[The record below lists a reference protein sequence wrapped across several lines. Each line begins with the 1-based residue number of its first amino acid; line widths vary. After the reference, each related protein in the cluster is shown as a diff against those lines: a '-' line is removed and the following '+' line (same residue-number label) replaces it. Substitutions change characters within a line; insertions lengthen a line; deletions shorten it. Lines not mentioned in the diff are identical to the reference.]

1 MGKDGY
7 QKVANKKDLQEGSLL
22 KVEPEGKPI
31 VLSLVNGKVYA
42 MDAVC
47 SHEGGPLEEG
57 TLEGYNLTCPW
68 HYAIFNVRNAKV
80 SDQTVWA
87 TDLNSYAVQVE
98 EATGDILISLD
109 TSVAESSEQQQ
120 QKPSAII
127 QRQQNEQQ
135 DVEVTKAD
143 SKEEIKLN
151 EFELVLLEKQKY
163 NETDVMSFKFSKQD
177 IEQKKELDYISG
189 QYAFF
194 DIGGV
199 YNDPEGP
206 IRHFTIASSPTENFI
221 MISTRIRDTPY
232 KKRLSSLEEGE
243 EKAKVKVRG
252 PMGKFIL
259 HEDYS
264 KPAVLLSGGIGVTP
278 FRSMIKYAT
287 DKQLP
292 IKIVMFD
299 SNRDETNI
307 LYKNEFDECLKTNK
321 NLKII
326 YTITGEGQPPLG
338 HWEGE
343 AGRIDKAMI
352 TKYVSEDELNKSIFY
367 ICGPPAML
375 NALQNILNE
384 KLKISKDRVK
394 IEEFTGY

>member
-1 MGKDGY
+1 MTKDGY

-42 MDAVC
+42 MNAVC

-68 HYAIFNVRNAKV
+68 HYAIFDVRNAKV

-87 TDLNSYAVQVE
+87 TDLLSYPVKVE

-109 TSVAESSEQQQ
+109 TSVAVSSEQQQ
-120 QKPSAII
+120 QTPSAII
-127 QRQQNEQQ
+127 KRQQNEQQ
-135 DVEVTKAD
+135 AEEVTKAD
-143 SKEEIKLN
+143 SKEKGEVN

-163 NETDVMSFKFSKQD
+163 NGTDVMSLKFSKQD
-177 IEQKKELDYISG
+177 PERKKELDYISG

-199 YNDPEGP
+199 FNDPEGP
-206 IRHFTIASSPTENFI
+206 LRHFTIASSPTENFI

-232 KKRLSSLEEGE
+232 KKRLSSLEE
-243 EKAKVKVRG
+243 KRTKVKVRG

-259 HEDYS
+259 HEDHS
-264 KPAVLLSGGIGVTP
+264 KPAVFLSGGIGVTP
-278 FRSMIKYAT
+278 FRSMIKYVT

-299 SNRDETNI
+299 SNRDGNNI
-307 LYKNEFDECLKTNK
+307 LYKNEFDEYLKINK

-326 YTITGEGQPPLG
+326 YAITGEGGQPPLG

-343 AGRIDKAMI
+343 IGRIDKPMI
-352 TKYVSEDELNKSIFY
+352 TKYVSEDDLNKSIFY

-375 NALQNILNE
+375 NAIQNILNE
-384 KLKISKDRVK
+384 KLRIPKDRVK

>member
-1 MGKDGY
+1 M
-7 QKVANKKDLQEGSLL
+7 
-22 KVEPEGKPI
+22 
-31 VLSLVNGKVYA
+31 
-42 MDAVC
+42 
-47 SHEGGPLEEG
+47 
-57 TLEGYNLTCPW
+57 TCPW

-109 TSVAESSEQQQ
+109 TSIAESSEQQQ
-120 QKPSAII
+120 QKPSTII

-135 DVEVTKAD
+135 DVEVIKAD
-143 SKEEIKLN
+143 SKEKRSKLN

-206 IRHFTIASSPTENFI
+206 LRHFTIASSPTENFI

-232 KKRLSSLEEGE
+232 KKRLSSLEEEG
-243 EKAKVKVRG
+243 KAKVKVRG

-259 HEDYS
+259 HENYS

-299 SNRDETNI
+299 SNRDEANI
-307 LYKNEFDECLKTNK
+307 LYKNEFDECLKSNK

-326 YTITGEGQPPLG
+326 YTITGEGPPPLG

>member
-120 QKPSAII
+120 QKPSTII

-143 SKEEIKLN
+143 NNEKSKLN

-163 NETDVMSFKFSKQD
+163 NENDVMSFKFSKQD

-206 IRHFTIASSPTENFI
+206 LRHFTIASSPTENFI

-232 KKRLSSLEEGE
+232 KKRLSSLEE

-252 PMGKFIL
+252 PTGKFIL

-287 DKQLP
+287 GRQLP

-299 SNRDETNI
+299 SNREEANI

>member
-109 TSVAESSEQQQ
+109 TYVAESSEQQQ
-120 QKPSAII
+120 QKPSTII

-143 SKEEIKLN
+143 SKEESKLN

-177 IEQKKELDYISG
+177 MEQKKELDYISG

-232 KKRLSSLEEGE
+232 KKRLSSLEE

-252 PMGKFIL
+252 PTGKFIL

-352 TKYVSEDELNKSIFY
+352 TKYVSEDELNKAIFY
-367 ICGPPAML
+367 TCGPPAML

-384 KLKISKDRVK
+384 KLRIPKDRVK

>member
-109 TSVAESSEQQQ
+109 TYVAESSEQQQ
-120 QKPSAII
+120 QKPSTII

-135 DVEVTKAD
+135 EVEVTKAD
-143 SKEEIKLN
+143 SKEKNKLN

-206 IRHFTIASSPTENFI
+206 LRHFTIASSPTENFI

-232 KKRLSSLEEGE
+232 KKRLSSLEE

-252 PMGKFIL
+252 PTGKFIL

-343 AGRIDKAMI
+343 AGRIDKTMI

>member
-1 MGKDGY
+1 MTKDGY

-42 MDAVC
+42 MNAVC

-68 HYAIFNVRNAKV
+68 HYAIFDVRNAKV

-87 TDLNSYAVQVE
+87 TDLLSYPVKVE

-109 TSVAESSEQQQ
+109 TSVAVSSEQQQ
-120 QKPSAII
+120 QTPSAII
-127 QRQQNEQQ
+127 KRQQNEQQ
-135 DVEVTKAD
+135 AEEVTKAD
-143 SKEEIKLN
+143 SKEKGEVN

-163 NETDVMSFKFSKQD
+163 NGTDVMSLKFSKHD
-177 IEQKKELDYISG
+177 TAKQKKELDYISG

-199 YNDPEGP
+199 FNDPEGP
-206 IRHFTIASSPTENFI
+206 LRHFTIASSPTENFI

-232 KKRLSSLEEGE
+232 KKRLSSLEE
-243 EKAKVKVRG
+243 KRTKVKVRG

-259 HEDYS
+259 HEDHS
-264 KPAVLLSGGIGVTP
+264 KPAVFLSGGIGVTP
-278 FRSMIKYAT
+278 FRSMIKYVT

-299 SNRDETNI
+299 SNRDENNI
-307 LYKNEFDECLKTNK
+307 LYKNEFDEYLKINK

-326 YTITGEGQPPLG
+326 YAITGEGGQPPLG

-343 AGRIDKAMI
+343 IGRIDKPMI
-352 TKYVSEDELNKSIFY
+352 TKYVNEDDLNKSIFY

-375 NALQNILNE
+375 NAIQNILNE
-384 KLKISKDRVK
+384 KLRIPKDRVK

>member
-1 MGKDGY
+1 MGKGEY

-120 QKPSAII
+120 QKPSTII

-135 DVEVTKAD
+135 DVEVTKVD
-143 SKEEIKLN
+143 SKEKRSKLN

-163 NETDVMSFKFSKQD
+163 NENDVMSFKFSKQD

-199 YNDPEGP
+199 YNDSEGP
-206 IRHFTIASSPTENFI
+206 LRHFTIASSPTENFI

-232 KKRLSSLEEGE
+232 KKRLSSLEEE

-299 SNRDETNI
+299 SNRDEANI

-326 YTITGEGQPPLG
+326 YTITGEGPPPWG

>member
-68 HYAIFNVRNAKV
+68 HYAIFDVRNAKV

-87 TDLNSYAVQVE
+87 TDLNSYAAQVE

-109 TSVAESSEQQQ
+109 NSVAESSEQQQ
-120 QKPSAII
+120 QKPSTII

-135 DVEVTKAD
+135 DVEMTKAD
-143 SKEEIKLN
+143 SSKEKRRKLN
-151 EFELVLLEKQKY
+151 EFELSLLEKQKY

-206 IRHFTIASSPTENFI
+206 LRHFTIASSPTENFI

-232 KKRLSSLEEGE
+232 KKRLSSLEE

-299 SNRDETNI
+299 SNRDEANI

-326 YTITGEGQPPLG
+326 CTITGEGQPPLG

-343 AGRIDKAMI
+343 AGRIDKTMI

>member
-1 MGKDGY
+1 MSKEGY
-7 QKVANKKDLQEGSLL
+7 QKVANRKDLQEGSLL

-68 HYAIFNVRNAKV
+68 HYAIFDVRNAKV

-87 TDLNSYAVQVE
+87 TDLISYPVKVE

-120 QKPSAII
+120 HKPSAII

-135 DVEVTKAD
+135 AVEVTKAD
-143 SKEEIKLN
+143 SKEKGEVN

-177 IEQKKELDYISG
+177 TAKQKKELDYISG

-206 IRHFTIASSPTENFI
+206 LRHFTIASSPTENFI

-232 KKRLSSLEEGE
+232 KKRLSSLEE
-243 EKAKVKVRG
+243 EKARVKVRG
-252 PMGKFIL
+252 PLGKFIL
-259 HEDYS
+259 HEEYS
-264 KPAVLLSGGIGVTP
+264 KPAILLSGGIGVTP

-299 SNRDETNI
+299 SNRDEANI
-307 LYKNEFDECLKTNK
+307 LYKNEFDECLKNNK

-343 AGRIDKAMI
+343 ARRIDKTMI

>member
-1 MGKDGY
+1 
-7 QKVANKKDLQEGSLL
+7 
-22 KVEPEGKPI
+22 
-31 VLSLVNGKVYA
+31 

-57 TLEGYNLTCPW
+57 TIEGYNLTCPW

-98 EATGDILISLD
+98 EATGDILINLD

-120 QKPSAII
+120 QQKPSTII

-143 SKEEIKLN
+143 SKEKRSKLN

-163 NETDVMSFKFSKQD
+163 NETDVMSFKFGKQD

-206 IRHFTIASSPTENFI
+206 LRHFTIASSPTENFI

-232 KKRLSSLEEGE
+232 KKRLS
-243 EKAKVKVRG
+243 
-252 PMGKFIL
+252 
-259 HEDYS
+259 Y
-264 KPAVLLSGGIGVTP
+264 
-278 FRSMIKYAT
+278 
-287 DKQLP
+287 
-292 IKIVMFD
+292 
-299 SNRDETNI
+299 
-307 LYKNEFDECLKTNK
+307 
-321 NLKII
+321 
-326 YTITGEGQPPLG
+326 
-338 HWEGE
+338 
-343 AGRIDKAMI
+343 
-352 TKYVSEDELNKSIFY
+352 
-367 ICGPPAML
+367 
-375 NALQNILNE
+375 
-384 KLKISKDRVK
+384 
-394 IEEFTGY
+394 

>member
-68 HYAIFNVRNAKV
+68 HYAIFDVRNAKV

-98 EATGDILISLD
+98 EATEDILINLD
-109 TSVAESSEQQQ
+109 TSVAESSEQQL

-143 SKEEIKLN
+143 SKEKSKLN

-206 IRHFTIASSPTENFI
+206 LRHFTIASSPTENFI

-232 KKRLSSLEEGE
+232 KKRLSSLEEG
-243 EKAKVKVRG
+243 KAKVKVRG
-252 PMGKFIL
+252 PTGKFIL

-384 KLKISKDRVK
+384 KLKVSKDRVK

>member
-120 QKPSAII
+120 QKPSTII

-143 SKEEIKLN
+143 SKEKSKLN

-206 IRHFTIASSPTENFI
+206 LRHFTIASSPTENFI

-232 KKRLSSLEEGE
+232 KKRLSSLEE

-299 SNRDETNI
+299 SNRDEANI

>member
-1 MGKDGY
+1 MTKDGY

-42 MDAVC
+42 MNAVC

-68 HYAIFNVRNAKV
+68 HYAIFDVRNAKV

-87 TDLNSYAVQVE
+87 TDLLSYPVKVE

-109 TSVAESSEQQQ
+109 TSVAVSSEQQQ
-120 QKPSAII
+120 QTPSAII
-127 QRQQNEQQ
+127 KRQQNEQQ
-135 DVEVTKAD
+135 AEEVTKAD
-143 SKEEIKLN
+143 SKEKGEVN

-163 NETDVMSFKFSKQD
+163 NGTDVMSLKFSKQD
-177 IEQKKELDYISG
+177 PERKKELDYISG

-199 YNDPEGP
+199 FNDPEGP
-206 IRHFTIASSPTENFI
+206 LRHFTIASSPTENFI

-232 KKRLSSLEEGE
+232 KKRLSSLEE
-243 EKAKVKVRG
+243 KRTKVKVRG

-259 HEDYS
+259 HEDHS
-264 KPAVLLSGGIGVTP
+264 KPAVFLSGGIGVTP
-278 FRSMIKYAT
+278 FRSMIKYVT

-299 SNRDETNI
+299 SNRDENNI
-307 LYKNEFDECLKTNK
+307 LYKNEFDEYLKINK

-326 YTITGEGQPPLG
+326 YAITGEGGQPPLG

-343 AGRIDKAMI
+343 IGRIDKPMI
-352 TKYVSEDELNKSIFY
+352 TKYVSEDDLNKSIFY

-375 NALQNILNE
+375 NAIQNILNE
-384 KLKISKDRVK
+384 KLRIPKDRVK

>member
-1 MGKDGY
+1 MTKDGY

-42 MDAVC
+42 MNAVC

-68 HYAIFNVRNAKV
+68 HYAIFDVRNAKV

-87 TDLNSYAVQVE
+87 TDLLSYPVKVE

-109 TSVAESSEQQQ
+109 TSVAVSSEQQQ
-120 QKPSAII
+120 QTPSAII
-127 QRQQNEQQ
+127 KRQQNEQQ
-135 DVEVTKAD
+135 AEEVTKAD
-143 SKEEIKLN
+143 SKEKGEVN

-163 NETDVMSFKFSKQD
+163 NGTDVMSLKFSKHD
-177 IEQKKELDYISG
+177 TAKQKKELDYISG

-199 YNDPEGP
+199 FNDPEGP
-206 IRHFTIASSPTENFI
+206 LRHFTIASSPTENFI

-232 KKRLSSLEEGE
+232 KKRLSSLEE
-243 EKAKVKVRG
+243 KRTKVKVRG

-259 HEDYS
+259 HEDHS
-264 KPAVLLSGGIGVTP
+264 KPAVFLSGGIGVTP
-278 FRSMIKYAT
+278 FRSMIKYVT

-299 SNRDETNI
+299 SNRDENNI
-307 LYKNEFDECLKTNK
+307 LYKNEFDEYLKINK

-326 YTITGEGQPPLG
+326 YAITGEGGQPPLG

-343 AGRIDKAMI
+343 IGRIDKPMI
-352 TKYVSEDELNKSIFY
+352 TKYVSEDDLNKSIFY

-375 NALQNILNE
+375 NAIQNILNE
-384 KLKISKDRVK
+384 KLRIPKDRVK

>member
-1 MGKDGY
+1 MTKDGY

-42 MDAVC
+42 MNAVC

-68 HYAIFNVRNAKV
+68 HYAIFDVRNAKV

-87 TDLNSYAVQVE
+87 TDLLSYPVKVE

-109 TSVAESSEQQQ
+109 TSVAVSSEQQQ
-120 QKPSAII
+120 QTPSAII
-127 QRQQNEQQ
+127 KRQQNEQQ
-135 DVEVTKAD
+135 AEEVTKAD
-143 SKEEIKLN
+143 SKEKGEVN

-163 NETDVMSFKFSKQD
+163 NGTDVMSLKFSKQD
-177 IEQKKELDYISG
+177 PEQKKELDYISG

-199 YNDPEGP
+199 FNDPEGP
-206 IRHFTIASSPTENFI
+206 LRHFTIASSPTENFI

-232 KKRLSSLEEGE
+232 KKRLSSLEE
-243 EKAKVKVRG
+243 KRTKVKVRG

-259 HEDYS
+259 HEDHS
-264 KPAVLLSGGIGVTP
+264 KPAVFLSGGIGVTP
-278 FRSMIKYAT
+278 FRSMIKYVT

-299 SNRDETNI
+299 SNRDENNI
-307 LYKNEFDECLKTNK
+307 LYKNEFDEYLKINK

-326 YTITGEGQPPLG
+326 YAITGEGGQPPLG

-343 AGRIDKAMI
+343 IGRIDKPMI
-352 TKYVSEDELNKSIFY
+352 TKYVSEDDLNKSIFY

-375 NALQNILNE
+375 NAIQNILNE
-384 KLKISKDRVK
+384 KLRIPKDRVK

>member
-1 MGKDGY
+1 
-7 QKVANKKDLQEGSLL
+7 
-22 KVEPEGKPI
+22 
-31 VLSLVNGKVYA
+31 
-42 MDAVC
+42 
-47 SHEGGPLEEG
+47 
-57 TLEGYNLTCPW
+57 
-68 HYAIFNVRNAKV
+68 
-80 SDQTVWA
+80 
-87 TDLNSYAVQVE
+87 
-98 EATGDILISLD
+98 
-109 TSVAESSEQQQ
+109 
-120 QKPSAII
+120 
-127 QRQQNEQQ
+127 
-135 DVEVTKAD
+135 
-143 SKEEIKLN
+143 
-151 EFELVLLEKQKY
+151 
-163 NETDVMSFKFSKQD
+163 
-177 IEQKKELDYISG
+177 
-189 QYAFF
+189 
-194 DIGGV
+194 
-199 YNDPEGP
+199 
-206 IRHFTIASSPTENFI
+206 
-221 MISTRIRDTPY
+221 
-232 KKRLSSLEEGE
+232 
-243 EKAKVKVRG
+243 
-252 PMGKFIL
+252 MGKFIL

-264 KPAVLLSGGIGVTP
+264 KPAVLLSGGIGVTS

-343 AGRIDKAMI
+343 AGRIDKMMI

-384 KLKISKDRVK
+384 KLKITKDRVK

>member
-109 TSVAESSEQQQ
+109 TCVAESSEQQQ
-120 QKPSAII
+120 QKPSTII

-143 SKEEIKLN
+143 SKEKRSKLN

-206 IRHFTIASSPTENFI
+206 LRHFTIASSPTENFI

-232 KKRLSSLEEGE
+232 KKRLS
-243 EKAKVKVRG
+243 
-252 PMGKFIL
+252 
-259 HEDYS
+259 Y
-264 KPAVLLSGGIGVTP
+264 
-278 FRSMIKYAT
+278 
-287 DKQLP
+287 
-292 IKIVMFD
+292 
-299 SNRDETNI
+299 
-307 LYKNEFDECLKTNK
+307 
-321 NLKII
+321 
-326 YTITGEGQPPLG
+326 
-338 HWEGE
+338 
-343 AGRIDKAMI
+343 
-352 TKYVSEDELNKSIFY
+352 
-367 ICGPPAML
+367 
-375 NALQNILNE
+375 
-384 KLKISKDRVK
+384 
-394 IEEFTGY
+394 

>member
-1 MGKDGY
+1 MSKDGY

-120 QKPSAII
+120 QKPSTII

-135 DVEVTKAD
+135 EVEVTKAD
-143 SKEEIKLN
+143 SNEKSKLN

-232 KKRLSSLEEGE
+232 KKRLSSLEEE
-243 EKAKVKVRG
+243 EGKAKVKVRG

-299 SNRDETNI
+299 SNRDEANI
-307 LYKNEFDECLKTNK
+307 LYKNEFDECLKSNK

-326 YTITGEGQPPLG
+326 YTITGEGPAPLG